1 MKKNLLSAI
10 LVLFSAMYLLT
21 ACANSGGSD
30 SNDYY
35 HDPEIGFKNNFLGMG
50 FLGQIKEMSALDIDF
65 NLIYVPAGSFRL
77 DKRGEDLLKEDKI
90 EKIITMF
97 LSKGFWMGETEV
109 TQKLWKTVMGNN
121 PSAFTT
127 NPDGGDDDLLP
138 VERVNW
144 YDAITFCNKLS
155 IASGLNPVY
164 HVDGVDFKTLHTGQ
178 VPTGRN
184 TYWDAATAD
193 FSMNGYRLPT
203 EMEAM
208 WAAMGADADAM
219 EQCNE
224 EGYKKSF
231 PGSSGSND
239 VNDYVWHRG
248 NAEAKTHEVALKE
261 PNELG
266 LYDMSGNV
274 FEWCWD
280 WYSDEYYAEIYDD
293 DTVDAYTDYMAFDPA
308 NSGRNITRGGSWEY
322 DAVKRGEIFIRAQFP
337 STSKSSSVGLR
348 VVRP

>member
-1 MKKNLLSAI
+1 MKKNLLLAI
-10 LVLFSAMYLLT
+10 LVLFSAMCLLT
-21 ACANSGGSD
+21 ACANSGGSNANDGYLD
-30 SNDYY
+30 SATGN
-35 HDPEIGFKNNFLGMG
+35 KNTFLGVG
-50 FLGQIKEMSALDIDF
+50 FFGEIKEVSTLDIDF

-77 DKRGEDLLKEDKI
+77 DKRGEEFSI
-90 EKIITMF
+90 AEKIITMF
-97 LSKGFWMGETEV
+97 LSQGFWMGETEV
-109 TQKLWKTVMGNN
+109 TQKLWKTIMGNN

-164 HVDGVDFKTLHTGQ
+164 HVDGVDFITLHTGQ
-178 VPTGRN
+178 VPTVRN
-184 TYWDAATAD
+184 TYWEKATAD
-193 FSMNGYRLPT
+193 FTMNGYRLPT

-208 WAAMGADADAM
+208 WAAMGADADAP

-231 PGSSGSND
+231 PGSDGSNN
-239 VNDYVWHRG
+239 VGEFVWHHG
-248 NAEAKTHEVALKE
+248 NAEGKTHEVALKE

-274 FEWCWD
+274 YEWCWD
-280 WYSDEYYAEIYDD
+280 WYSGEYYEMYDD
-293 DTVDAYTDYMAFDPA
+293 DTVDAYTDYIAFDPA
-308 NSGRNITRGGSWEY
+308 NGGRIITRGGSWEFY
-322 DAVKRGEIFIRAQFP
+322 TAKRSEIYIRAQYQAA
-337 STSKSSSVGLR
+337 SKNSGVGLR